1 MPRSAKGRYVRR
13 ELEVVFRRPEE
24 YDDALSAVVS
34 QDELKVKL
42 KSAFSQYTAF
52 LGNPAAGRPVIM
64 VYGQTG
70 SGKTFAIER
79 MAKASQLPLTILSCA
94 ALSPPSY
101 KGVTVQDILVRHWMK
116 HRTDQGVIF
125 LDELNKWCQ
134 MALTRENKSI
144 SNAEDIG
151 NGIRSQHEMLRY
163 VEGEIVNFVD
173 VARDFEQLADVEFD
187 TGRILW
193 VFGGSFLGLPGL
205 IRRRLGGTYHT
216 DDELWEHALP
226 GDFQKYG
233 MVEELSLRIQTYA
246 WTKPL
251 DAIELLQILEQQ
263 EWPRWQMRFERL
275 GCQLEMK
282 PGVLGLIAHHAF
294 QEKVGARGAVSL
306 MRRAM
311 DDIYYHV
318 SQQKRTHFIVDTD
331 MIETGQVPPEFE
343 EPQFKVALA

>member
-13 ELEVVFRRPEE
+13 ELEVAFRRPEE
-24 YDDALSAVVS
+24 FDSALDAVVS

-52 LGNPAAGRPVIM
+52 LNRPEAGRPVVM

-79 MAKASQLPLTILSCA
+79 LAKASGLPLTVLSCA

-101 KGVTVQDILVRHWMK
+101 KGVTVQDILTRHWMK

-125 LDELNKWCQ
+125 LDELNKWCE
-134 MALTRENKSI
+134 MALTREKKGM

-163 VEGEIVNFVD
+163 VEGEIVNFID
-173 VARDFEQLADVEFD
+173 VAKDFEEFADVEFD
-187 TGRILW
+187 TGRVLW

-205 IRRRLGGTYHT
+205 IRRRLGGSYHP
-216 DDELWEHALP
+216 DDDLWEHALP
-226 GDFQKYG
+226 SDFQAYG

-251 DAIELLQILEQQ
+251 DATELLHILEQQ
-263 EWPRWQMRFERL
+263 EWPKWIMRFQQL
-275 GCQLEMK
+275 GCELEMK
-282 PGVLGLIAHHAF
+282 PGVLGLIASAAF
-294 QEKVGARGAVSL
+294 REKVGARGAISL
-306 MRRAM
+306 LRRAM

-318 SQQKRTHFIVDTD
+318 SQQRRTHFVVDTD
-331 MIETGQVPPEFE
+331 MIETGQVPPELE
-343 EPQFKVALA
+343 AV

>member
-13 ELEVVFRRPEE
+13 ELEVPFRRPEE
-24 YDDALSAVVS
+24 YDEALSAVVS
-34 QDELKVKL
+34 QDDLKVKL
-42 KSAFSQYTAF
+42 KSAFSQYTGY
-52 LGNPAAGRPVIM
+52 LNNEAAGRPVVM

-79 MAKASQLPLTILSCA
+79 MAKASGLPLTVLSCA

-101 KGVTVQDILVRHWMK
+101 KGVTVQDVLTRHWMK
-116 HRTDQGVIF
+116 HRTDTGVIF
-125 LDELNKWCQ
+125 LDELNKWCE
-134 MALTRENKSI
+134 MALTRERKGT

-163 VEGEIVNFVD
+163 VEGEVVNFID
-173 VARDFEQLADVEFD
+173 IARDFEELAGVEFD

-205 IRRRLGGTYHT
+205 IRKRTHGSYVP
-216 DDELWEHALP
+216 DDELWEHAMP
-226 GDFQKYG
+226 ADFQAYG

-251 DAIELLQILEQQ
+251 DGMELRRILEEQ
-263 EWPRWQMRFERL
+263 EQPRWIARFAAL
-275 GCQLEMK
+275 GCELELQ
-282 PGVLGLIAHHAF
+282 PGVLALIAGRAH
-294 QEKVGARGAVSL
+294 QEKIGARGAISL
-306 MRRAM
+306 LRRAM

-318 SQQKRTHFIVDTD
+318 SQQKRTHFVVDTE
-331 MIETGQVPPEFE
+331 MIETGRVAPELE
-343 EPQFKVALA
+343 AAG

>member
-1 MPRSAKGRYVRR
+1 MPRSAKGRYVRH
-13 ELEVVFRRPEE
+13 ELEVPFRRPED
-24 YDDALSAVVS
+24 YDDALSVVVS

-52 LGNPAAGRPVIM
+52 LNDEAAGRPVVM

-79 MAKASQLPLTILSCA
+79 MARASGLPLTILSCA

-101 KGVTVQDILVRHWMK
+101 KGVTVQDILTRHWMK

-125 LDELNKWCQ
+125 LDELNKWCE
-134 MALTRENKSI
+134 MALTRERKGT

-173 VARDFEQLADVEFD
+173 IARDFEQLADVEFD

-205 IRRRLGGTYHT
+205 IRKRVHGAYIPE
-216 DDELWEHALP
+216 DELWEHALP
-226 GDFQKYG
+226 ADFQKYG
-233 MVEELSLRIQTYA
+233 MVEELSLRIQTFA

-251 DAIELLQILEQQ
+251 SGTELLQILEEQ
-263 EWPRWQMRFERL
+263 ERPRWIKRFAAL
-275 GCQLEMK
+275 GCELTME
-282 PGVLGLIAHHAF
+282 PGVLALIAGRAHE
-294 QEKVGARGAVSL
+294 EKIGARGAISL
-306 MRRAM
+306 LRRAM
-311 DDIYYHV
+311 DDIYEGV
-318 SQQKRTHFIVDTD
+318 SRQKRTTFTVDTD
-331 MIETGQVPPEFE
+331 MIETGQVA
-343 EPQFKVALA
+343 PQLEAV